1 MAGRNKKSSLFD
13 NVKDLD
19 VKEEK
24 VVEPKSEPVV
34 EKKEENDVPSK
45 LRVEADP
52 WLNVRNAPS
61 FDSEV
66 VGQLNSGD
74 IVEIVE
80 IKGEFVKISSTENK
94 WVCIKFL
101 IPVV

>member
-13 NVKDLD
+13 NIKDLD

-34 EKKEENDVPSK
+34 EKNDVPSK
-45 LRVEADP
+45 LRVEANP

-80 IKGEFVKISSTENK
+80 TKGEFVKISSTENK

-101 IPVV
+101 TPVV

>member
-1 MAGRNKKSSLFD
+1 MAGRSKKSSLFD
-13 NVKDLD
+13 NIKDLD

-24 VVEPKSEPVV
+24 VIEPK
-34 EKKEENDVPSK
+34 NGVPSK
-45 LRVEADP
+45 LRVEANP

-80 IKGEFVKISSTENK
+80 TKGEFVKISSTENK

>member
-1 MAGRNKKSSLFD
+1 MAGRSKKSSLFD
-13 NVKDLD
+13 NIKDLD

-24 VVEPKSEPVV
+24 VVEPK
-34 EKKEENDVPSK
+34 NDVPSK
-45 LRVEADP
+45 LRVEANP

-66 VGQLNSGD
+66 IGQLNSGD

-80 IKGEFVKISSTENK
+80 TKGEFVKISSTENK

-101 IPVV
+101 VPVV

>member
-1 MAGRNKKSSLFD
+1 MAGRSKKSSLFD
-13 NVKDLD
+13 NIKDLD

-34 EKKEENDVPSK
+34 EKDDIPSK
-45 LRVEADP
+45 FRVEANP

-61 FDSEV
+61 FDSEIV
-66 VGQLNSGD
+66 DKLNSGD
-74 IVEIVE
+74 IVEIIE
-80 IKGEFVKISSTENK
+80 TKGEFVKISSTENK

-101 IPVV
+101 TPVV

>member
-1 MAGRNKKSSLFD
+1 MAGRSKKSSLFD
-13 NVKDLD
+13 NIKDLD
-19 VKEEK
+19 IKEEK
-24 VVEPKSEPVV
+24 VVEPK
-34 EKKEENDVPSK
+34 NDVPSK
-45 LRVEADP
+45 LRVEANP

-101 IPVV
+101 VPVV

>member
-13 NVKDLD
+13 NIKDLD
-19 VKEEK
+19 AKEEK
-24 VVEPKSEPVV
+24 VVEPKSEPVI
-34 EKKEENDVPSK
+34 EKNDVPSK

-66 VGQLNSGD
+66 VDQLNSGD
-74 IVEIVE
+74 IVEIVG

>member
-1 MAGRNKKSSLFD
+1 MAGRSKKSSLFD
-13 NVKDLD
+13 DIKDLD

-24 VVEPKSEPVV
+24 VVEPK
-34 EKKEENDVPSK
+34 NDVPSK
-45 LRVEADP
+45 LRVEANP

-80 IKGEFVKISSTENK
+80 TKGEFVKISSTENK

-101 IPVV
+101 TPVV